1 MERYRIL
8 IWIGVIHHDT
18 FRFPG
23 DIKIEILKRRF
34 QKWIFI
40 HSDKYVAKIMDAV
53 RDPIVLREA
62 EISSFLLIWTLF
74 ARNDFEIDKKPY
86 VIEKMIFFLF
96 MGAEFFYK

>member
-34 QKWIFI
+34 YRFFKNIWGKTMI
-40 HSDKYVAKIMDAV
+40 SKMD
-53 RDPIVLREA
+53 IY
-62 EISSFLLIWTLF
+62 SF
-74 ARNDFEIDKKPY
+74 
-86 VIEKMIFFLF
+86 
-96 MGAEFFYK
+96 